1 MRFVKPIVILIILGL
16 VAAFILQNLPTLSAE
31 QPFEFSL
38 YFWGPWKWTHPV
50 YTLLALAAIVGFVLG
65 ILVMLKPFRSV
76 RQKLAQERLD
86 RQEAKARQ
94 EETADALEP
103 GRGLGRE

>member
-1 MRFVKPIVILIILGL
+1 MRFIKPIVILVILGL
-16 VAAFILQNLPTLSAE
+16 AAAFIWQNLPTLNAE

-38 YFWGPWKWTHPV
+38 YFGQPFKWTHPV
-50 YTLLALAAIVGFVLG
+50 YALLAVAAIVGFLVG

-76 RQKLAQERLD
+76 RKKLAQERLGK
-86 RQEAKARQ
+86 QEIK
-94 EETADALEP
+94 ETVHALET